1 MAGVEVMDGFTKKY
15 GFSPED
21 LTANALGAAFMVARA
36 WIPGMREKVDFRL
49 LYTAPYMERSGNK
62 STNLFVPPY
71 RRSRYIL
78 AIKGSGFE
86 QLRNKP
92 LRYLELHV
100 GYDARGFHPMEKRLG
115 YPKERSFYVGLGLN
129 VSELMFGDGP
139 VPNLARYR
147 NTEPAWMAQKF
158 LEYYQLPYTSVYTRR
173 R

>member
-1 MAGVEVMDGFTKKY
+1 
-15 GFSPED
+15 
-21 LTANALGAAFMVARA
+21 
-36 WIPGMREKVDFRL
+36 MR
-49 LYTAPYMERSGNK
+49 T
-62 STNLFVPPY
+62 T
-71 RRSRYIL
+71 
-78 AIKGSGFE
+78 
-86 QLRNKP
+86 P

-139 VPNLARYR
+139 VPNLARHR

-158 LEYYQLPYTSVYTRR
+158 LEYYQLPHTSVYTRR